1 MTDEENKEFFHDF
14 IFWQQRGLDTEK
26 QQCLFINFGVNM
38 KFEYTQI
45 RKVIMIYRFK
55 YLT

>member
-14 IFWQQRGLDTEK
+14 IIWQQGGLDTEK

-45 RKVIMIYRFK
+45 RKVIMICRFK